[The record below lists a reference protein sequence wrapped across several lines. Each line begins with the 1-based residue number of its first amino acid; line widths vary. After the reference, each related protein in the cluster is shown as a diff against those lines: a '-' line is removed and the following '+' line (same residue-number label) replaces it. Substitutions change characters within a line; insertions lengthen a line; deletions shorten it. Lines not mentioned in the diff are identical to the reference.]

1 MAGVP
6 TTTIVPFTNT
16 KLLPSCATACG
27 ALYDA
32 NGGCVPPAA
41 NLNKGATAYTSCFC
55 SNTAVTAFS
64 SAATGVC
71 DEACGSDG
79 LSSIAT
85 WFQSICSV
93 NQKNN
98 NNNNNDNNED
108 SNDSSEASAT
118 ATAKASSGGG
128 GDWLSNHWQWVIF
141 LVIMVVAIIGIW
153 IGACIWRR
161 RYLRKKDRQFS
172 LGQKHSGSASH
183 PSWGPGVGPD
193 SEAAP
198 SEAAPAGYDSQR
210 NSHAIL
216 TPGNVHTSVPPSA
229 PVPANAADM
238 AAATEKP
245 KGKNK
250 KRWIVKE
257 RT

>member
-1 MAGVP
+1 
-6 TTTIVPFTNT
+6 
-16 KLLPSCATACG
+16 
-27 ALYDA
+27 
-32 NGGCVPPAA
+32 
-41 NLNKGATAYTSCFC
+41 
-55 SNTAVTAFS
+55 
-64 SAATGVC
+64 
-71 DEACGSDG
+71 
-79 LSSIAT
+79 
-85 WFQSICSV
+85 V
-93 NQKNN
+93 NQKGS
-98 NNNNNDNNED
+98 NNNNDD
-108 SNDSSEASAT
+108 SNDDSEASAT
-118 ATAKASSGGG
+118 ATAKASSGGGG

-183 PSWGPGVGPD
+183 PSWGPGIGPD
-193 SEAAP
+193 AEAPP

-216 TPGNVHTSVPPSA
+216 TPGNVGTSVPPGA
-229 PVPANAADM
+229 PVPVAAADT
-238 AAATEKP
+238 AVATEKP